1 MRTLPFYLAA
11 ASLAFSATAFAG
23 PADEAQRHLDA
34 IASGKVNDIMAGYSS
49 QALFEWVGGPLNGSY
64 RGTKNIRSVWQKFAK
79 AMAPLQLKVAKLEES
94 GNPAGATV
102 TANVEFKGK
111 KTVKVRYVLTYRNGK
126 LVDEVWQID
135 PKLEV
140 AQY

>member
-1 MRTLPFYLAA
+1 MRTLSLYLAA
-11 ASLAFSATAFAG
+11 ASLVFSATAFAG
-23 PADEAQRHLDA
+23 PADEARHHLDA
-34 IASGKVNDIMAGYSS
+34 VASGKVNDIMADYSN
-49 QALFEWVGGPLNGSY
+49 QAIFEWIGGPLNGSY
-64 RGTKNIRSVWQKFAK
+64 HGTKSIRSVWQKFAK
-79 AMAPLQLKVAKLEES
+79 AMAPLELKVTKLEES

-111 KTVKVRYVLTYRNGK
+111 KTVKVRYILTYRNGK

-135 PKLEV
+135 PKLVV